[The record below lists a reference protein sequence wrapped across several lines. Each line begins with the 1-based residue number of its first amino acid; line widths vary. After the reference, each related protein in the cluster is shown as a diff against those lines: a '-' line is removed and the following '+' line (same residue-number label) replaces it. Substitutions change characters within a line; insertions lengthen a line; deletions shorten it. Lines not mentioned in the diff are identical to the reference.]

1 MPKPDFAFTM
11 EQLAEGLSVCVTR
24 EHRFGTDAFLLSDFA
39 NVRRRDTA
47 CDLGTGCGIIPLL
60 WFRDRSEAPQ
70 VAYGV
75 DIQPLAIRQ
84 LCYTV
89 EQAQLQ
95 ERVLPVECNLVDL
108 EQLKEKLPFGSFSLV
123 TCNPPY
129 KKAEHG
135 ILSESASDIIARHET
150 MCSID
155 DVCAA
160 AAKLLQ
166 TSGRLCVCQRPER
179 LLDVLESMRAHK
191 IEPKRVRFVQK
202 RGDTA
207 PWLFLAEGHKGGR
220 RFLKVEPPLLI
231 QDEKGGFSPELQ
243 RIYRLTPNL
252 SKQK

>member
-11 EQLAEGLSVCVTR
+11 EQLAEGLSVCVTK

-95 ERVLPVECNLVDL
+95 ERVLPVQEPPGP
-108 EQLKEKLPFGSFSLV
+108 QALPAYS
-123 TCNPPY
+123 CWAWEP
-129 KKAEHG
+129 
-135 ILSESASDIIARHET
+135 
-150 MCSID
+150 
-155 DVCAA
+155 
-160 AAKLLQ
+160 LLQ
-166 TSGRLCVCQRPER
+166 FLQQQHHNLFH
-179 LLDVLESMRAHK
+179 LLLLK
-191 IEPKRVRFVQK
+191 I
-202 RGDTA
+202 
-207 PWLFLAEGHKGGR
+207 
-220 RFLKVEPPLLI
+220 
-231 QDEKGGFSPELQ
+231 
-243 RIYRLTPNL
+243 
-252 SKQK
+252 

>member
-11 EQLAEGLSVCVTR
+11 EQLAEGLSVCVTK

-135 ILSESASDIIARHET
+135 ILSE
-150 MCSID
+150 
-155 DVCAA
+155 
-160 AAKLLQ
+160 
-166 TSGRLCVCQRPER
+166 
-179 LLDVLESMRAHK
+179 
-191 IEPKRVRFVQK
+191 
-202 RGDTA
+202 
-207 PWLFLAEGHKGGR
+207 
-220 RFLKVEPPLLI
+220 
-231 QDEKGGFSPELQ
+231 
-243 RIYRLTPNL
+243 
-252 SKQK
+252 

>member
-1 MPKPDFAFTM
+1 
-11 EQLAEGLSVCVTR
+11 
-24 EHRFGTDAFLLSDFA
+24 
-39 NVRRRDTA
+39 
-47 CDLGTGCGIIPLL
+47 
-60 WFRDRSEAPQ
+60 
-70 VAYGV
+70 
-75 DIQPLAIRQ
+75 
-84 LCYTV
+84 
-89 EQAQLQ
+89 
-95 ERVLPVECNLVDL
+95 
-108 EQLKEKLPFGSFSLV
+108 
-123 TCNPPY
+123 
-129 KKAEHG
+129 
-135 ILSESASDIIARHET
+135 

-166 TSGRLCVCQRPER
+166 TGGRLCVCQRPER

-243 RIYRLTPNL
+243 RIYRLTPNYQNRNEDQHGWIFICGRHADRQPGGHERARGAHPAGGGLHRRRGHPGDLKLLNHFAIKKPML
-252 SKQK
+252 SYHEHNARRRAAKS

>member
-11 EQLAEGLSVCVTR
+11 EQLAEGLSVCVTK

-95 ERVLPVECNLVDL
+95 
-108 EQLKEKLPFGSFSLV
+108 
-123 TCNPPY
+123 
-129 KKAEHG
+129 
-135 ILSESASDIIARHET
+135 
-150 MCSID
+150 
-155 DVCAA
+155 
-160 AAKLLQ
+160 
-166 TSGRLCVCQRPER
+166 
-179 LLDVLESMRAHK
+179 
-191 IEPKRVRFVQK
+191 
-202 RGDTA
+202 
-207 PWLFLAEGHKGGR
+207 
-220 RFLKVEPPLLI
+220 
-231 QDEKGGFSPELQ
+231 
-243 RIYRLTPNL
+243 
-252 SKQK
+252 

>member
-1 MPKPDFAFTM
+1 MPTPDFPFTM
-11 EQLAEGLSVCVTR
+11 EKLSEDLFVCVTK

-39 NVRRRDTA
+39 QVRRRDRA

-60 WFRDRSEAPQ
+60 WFRDRSQAPQ

-84 LCYTV
+84 LRYTV
-89 EQAQLQ
+89 EQANLTGQM
-95 ERVLPVECNLVDL
+95 VPVECDL
-108 EQLKEKLPFGSFSLV
+108 SKLDMLKEKLPFGSFSLV

-129 KKAEHG
+129 KKADHG
-135 ILSESASDIIARHET
+135 ILSESKSDIIARHET

-166 TSGRLCVCQRPER
+166 SGGRLCICQRPER

-207 PWLFLAEGHKGGR
+207 PWLFLAEGRRGGN
-220 RFLKVEPPLLI
+220 RFMKVEPPLLI
-231 QDEKGGFSPELQ
+231 QDQNGDFSPELL
-243 RIYRLTPNL
+243 RIYHLTSNP
-252 SKQK
+252 SQQK

>member
-11 EQLAEGLSVCVTR
+11 EQLAEGLSVCVTK

-95 ERVLPVECNLVDL
+95 ERVLPVECNLADL

-166 TSGRLCVCQRPER
+166 TGGRLCV
-179 LLDVLESMRAHK
+179 
-191 IEPKRVRFVQK
+191 
-202 RGDTA
+202 
-207 PWLFLAEGHKGGR
+207 
-220 RFLKVEPPLLI
+220 
-231 QDEKGGFSPELQ
+231 
-243 RIYRLTPNL
+243 
-252 SKQK
+252 

>member
-11 EQLAEGLSVCVTR
+11 EQLAEGLSVCVTK

-95 ERVLPVECNLVDL
+95 ERVLPVECNLTDL
-108 EQLKEKLPFGSFSLV
+108 EQLKEKLPFSSFSLV

-166 TSGRLCVCQRPER
+166 TGGRLCVCQRPER
-179 LLDVLESMRAHK
+179 LLDVLESMRAHR

-202 RGDTA
+202 CGDTA

-231 QDEKGGFSPELQ
+231 QDEKGDFSPELQ